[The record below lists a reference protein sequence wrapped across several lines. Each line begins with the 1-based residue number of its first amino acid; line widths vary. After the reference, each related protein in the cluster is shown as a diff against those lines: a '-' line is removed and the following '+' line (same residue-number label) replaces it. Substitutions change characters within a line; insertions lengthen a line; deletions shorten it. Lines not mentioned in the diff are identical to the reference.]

1 MKQESGREPHAILRS
16 DAYYQNNFR
25 AVLCVLCVFAVK
37 KLLILHSDSQIVVV
51 NKPPG
56 IAVHDA
62 PGVGVS
68 LLRELRERHQLDGLT
83 PVHRLDKDASGV
95 LVLARSTE
103 IAAEFQRRW
112 GEAEKFYLA
121 LCEGAPDAE
130 TGTID
135 APILENQSSKPER
148 LERAVRYYKKMNP
161 DVSLSPLPKPKTSG
175 VHVAGRSSQTEFR
188 VIKRFR
194 KGARSWSWLELRPR
208 QGRMHQIRV
217 QSALREGGG
226 GVRAPQGP
234 RWGRGARST
243 RARSGRLAKSPG
255 VRAGVGAR
263 DGGGRESMGCALHV
277 VNVAVEG
284 RTCAAFGVGTC
295 ADPRVAA
302 CGHPNSHHTD
312 RSQRTRRRS

>member
-1 MKQESGREPHAILRS
+1 MIIHA
-16 DAYYQNNFR
+16 
-25 AVLCVLCVFAVK
+25 
-37 KLLILHSDSQIVVV
+37 DSQIVVV

-56 IAVHDA
+56 ISVHDA
-62 PGVGVS
+62 PGVGAS

-121 LCEGAPDAE
+121 LCECAPEAE

-148 LERAVRYYKKMNP
+148 LERAVRYFKKMNP
-161 DVSLSPLPKPKTSG
+161 DVSLSPFPKPKMSG
-175 VHVAGRSSQTEFR
+175 VHVAGRASQTDFR
-188 VIKRFR
+188 VIKRFQ

-217 QSALREGGG
+217 HLDHAGYPLACDALYGNRTEL
-226 GVRAPQGP
+226 
-234 RWGRGARST
+234 S
-243 RARSGRLAKSPG
+243 
-255 VRAGVGAR
+255 AR
-263 DGGGRESMGCALHV
+263 DIDPAAPEAVLLTRMPLH
-277 VNVAVEG
+277 
-284 RTCAAFGVGTC
+284 AAKLRLPGDERMFEAPVP
-295 ADPRVAA
+295 ADIQRVLDVLSDA
-302 CGHPNSHHTD
+302 
-312 RSQRTRRRS
+312 